1 MMSAQEY
8 ESRSAWL
15 TFAAILMF
23 AVGFVRIVSA
33 IRYFD
38 DGQEISNLTSGLFR
52 DNLWA
57 WGIWDL
63 CVAALALFGGWSL
76 LSGGG
81 FGRVV
86 RYIWGIAVIVQGFL
100 IIEQAPW
107 YGAAAILLAVL
118 VVYGLAS
125 TSGRRVQEAPL

>member
-1 MMSAQEY
+1 MTTQEY
-8 ESRSAWL
+8 EERSGWV

-23 AVGFVRIVSA
+23 AVGFVRIISA

-38 DGQEISNLTSGLFR
+38 DSSDVANLTQGLFG

-63 CVAALALFGGWSL
+63 CVSALALFGGWSL
-76 LSGGG
+76 LAGGG

-86 RYIWGIAVIVQGFL
+86 AYIWGVLVIVQGFL

-107 YGAAAILLAVL
+107 YGAAAITLAVL
-118 VVYGLAS
+118 VIYGLAT
-125 TSGRRVQEAPL
+125 TSGRDAAEVRS

>member
-1 MMSAQEY
+1 MSTQQHE
-8 ESRSAWL
+8 ERSGWL

-38 DGQEISNLTSGLFR
+38 DGQEITNLTSGLFG
-52 DNLWA
+52 DSLWA

-63 CVAALALFGGWSL
+63 FVAALALFGGWSL
-76 LSGGG
+76 LGGGG

-86 RYIWGIAVIVQGFL
+86 GYIWGVAVIVQGFL

-107 YGAAAILLAVL
+107 YGAAAITLAVL
-118 VVYGLAS
+118 VIYGLAK
-125 TSGRRVQEAPL
+125 TAGWRAQEVSM

>member
-1 MMSAQEY
+1 MGTIEY
-8 ESRSAWL
+8 EEERSGWL

-38 DGQEISNLTSGLFR
+38 DGQEINNLTAGLFG
-52 DNLWA
+52 DSLWA

-63 CVAALALFGGWSL
+63 CIAALALFGGFSL
-76 LSGGG
+76 LTGGG

-86 RYIWGIAVIVQGFL
+86 AYIWGVLVMVQGFL
-100 IIEQAPW
+100 IIQQAPW
-107 YGAAAILLAVL
+107 YGAAAIALAVL
-118 VVYGLAS
+118 VVYGLSA
-125 TSGRRVQEAPL
+125 TAGWRAQEARS

>member
-1 MMSAQEY
+1 MATNEY
-8 ESRSAWL
+8 EDRSGWL

-38 DGQEISNLTSGLFR
+38 DGQEINNLTAGIFGDS
-52 DNLWA
+52 LWA

-76 LSGGG
+76 LTGGG

-86 RYIWGIAVIVQGFL
+86 AYVWGVLVIFQGFL

-107 YGAAAILLAVL
+107 YGAAAIALSVL
-118 VVYGLAS
+118 VIYGLA
-125 TSGRRVQEAPL
+125 TTTGRRAQEVRP